1 MTTKKKTAGK
11 GRARKLKLNKETLKD
26 LDAKGRTSKVKGGA
40 KLLGGPATDVACS
53 RGACGPTWGA
63 TCTCGC
69 QDTDISCAGGL
80 CYNRI

>member
-11 GRARKLKLNKETLKD
+11 GRARKLKLKKETIKD
-26 LDAKGRTSKVKGGA
+26 LDARGKTERVKGGLMTA
-40 KLLGGPATDVACS
+40 ATDVACS

-69 QDTDISCAGGL
+69 KDTDISCAGGL
-80 CYNRI
+80 CYRKI